1 MKRAC
6 RPSST
11 APLKITRSSRAEA
24 GIPRAGFSDFR
35 PFSTAIR
42 LSAPPGAS
50 ASERRR
56 ARSMAASISCA
67 TISRS
72 PAARTSR
79 AARRKSRSRRPSI
92 NSRLRRS
99 SPYLMSSPRS
109 MGAVPSLMKMNFL
122 TRTFSLSKKK
132 WKSVS
137 VAESSGWAAVPM
149 RPTPS
154 SSSSARPMSGA
165 RPEMASIACF
175 MCSRLITARYKGSRV
190 QGVQGSREEARPGAF
205 FSLEPSTPWTLDPSC
220 CGSMPLPQ

>member
-11 APLKITRSSRAEA
+11 APLKITRSSRAEV

-42 LSAPPGAS
+42 PSAPPGVS

-56 ARSMAASISCA
+56 TRSMAASISCA

-190 QGVQGSREEARPGAF
+190 REARGPGQKHVRAF
-205 FSLEPSTPWTLDPSC
+205 LFTRTP
-220 CGSMPLPQ
+220 GPLTYAAPGCHSYQ